1 MNSDYTMAIH
11 DPIHVFRFVK
21 DIFVRYHKT
30 IQFNRDKSCEVNERK
45 KGCNSTPRDH
55 IAFKAILW
63 NLVNKFS
70 LMSISRRHRPKSD
83 RDLLWRLSAN
93 LARSRHNDQFSRWLE
108 LAYKTVQLLVTFYR
122 KEESLSARYYSIVQ
136 SQQLSIWRKRYLISF
151 YKFRTLAFCIMRLTP
166 LLLWIMR
173 LSLAFSIPFPLPK
186 VSWNYFIAKL
196 YFM

>member
-1 MNSDYTMAIH
+1 MS
-11 DPIHVFRFVK
+11 
-21 DIFVRYHKT
+21 
-30 IQFNRDKSCEVNERK
+30 EK

-70 LMSISRRHRPKSD
+70 LMSISHRHRPKSD
-83 RDLLWRLSAN
+83 RDLLGGCPQISP
-93 LARSRHNDQFSRWLE
+93 DQFSRWLE

-136 SQQLSIWRKRYLISF
+136 SQQLSIWKKRYLISF